1 MEEAMPAPTPIQ
13 PTLSGPRLVLRPFAL
28 QDAPAVQALAGAR
41 EVASTTL
48 TIPHPYENGMAEAWI
63 RTHAPSYAAGT
74 LASFAI
80 VAAAT
85 QELIGAMGLT
95 ISTAH
100 ARAELGYWVGV
111 PFWNRGYAT
120 EAGAMIVRFGFEQ
133 LGLNRIHAQ
142 HFVRNPASGRVLQK
156 LGMRHE
162 GCLRQHVRRWGS
174 FEDVE
179 QYGILAREWRENSAG
194 TPA

>member
-1 MEEAMPAPTPIQ
+1 MTAPTPTQ
-13 PTLSGPRLVLRPFAL
+13 PTLSGPRIVLRPFSL
-28 QDAPAVQALAGAR
+28 QDAPAVQALAGAP

-48 TIPHPYENGMAEAWI
+48 TIPHPYGDGVAEAWI
-63 RTHAPSYAAGT
+63 RMHAESYATGA

-85 QELIGAMGLT
+85 RELIGAIGLT
-95 ISTAH
+95 ISVAH

-111 PFWNRGYAT
+111 PFWNQGYAT
-120 EAGAMIVRFGFEQ
+120 EAGAMIVRFGFER

-142 HFVRNPASGRVLQK
+142 HFVRNPASGRVLRK

-179 QYGILAREWRENSAG
+179 QYGILAREWREAGAG
-194 TPA
+194 TPP